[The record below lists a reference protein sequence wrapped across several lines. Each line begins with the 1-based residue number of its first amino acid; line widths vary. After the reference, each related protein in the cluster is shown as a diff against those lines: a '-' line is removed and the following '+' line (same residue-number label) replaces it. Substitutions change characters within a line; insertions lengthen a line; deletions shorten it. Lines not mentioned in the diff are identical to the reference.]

1 MFDLQFFTSLFS
13 IFIVNIILS
22 GDNAV
27 VIALASRKLPSHQ
40 QKKAIL
46 WGTAGAVVLLIT
58 FTFIAAWLLKI
69 PFLHFAGGLILM
81 WIAYKL
87 LNDDHDGGEN
97 IKASTSLGKA
107 IQTVIVADLVM
118 SFDNVL
124 AIAGI
129 SGENVLLIILGLGF
143 SVPVV
148 IWGSTLLMKLM
159 EKFPI
164 IIWVGAGL
172 LCWTAGEMIN
182 KGDFTKQYLHPYV
195 ASFDWIVPLII
206 TIGVLTVSFIVK
218 RRKKNPEEYEED
230 SEDSKE
236 SKNMQKVE
244 G

>member
-13 IFIVNIILS
+13 IFFLNIILS

-46 WGTAGAVVLLIT
+46 WGTVGAVVLLII

-69 PFLHFAGGLILM
+69 PFLHFLGGLLLI

-87 LNDDHDGGEN
+87 LNDDHDDGEN
-97 IKASTSLGKA
+97 INASTSLSKA

-129 SGENVLLIILGLGF
+129 AGEDYLLIILGLSF
-143 SVPVV
+143 SVPIV

-164 IIWVGAGL
+164 IIWAGAGL
-172 LCWTAGEMIN
+172 LSWTAGDMIN
-182 KGDFTKQYLHPYV
+182 KGQLTRQYLSSYV
-195 ASFDWIVPLII
+195 GSFEWIVPLII
-206 TIGVLTVSFIVK
+206 TIGVLTISFIVK
-218 RRKKNPEEYEED
+218 KKKGSETDEDEEETEENK
-230 SEDSKE
+230 SIK
-236 SKNMQKVE
+236 KAE